1 MKKNWTMQRLKNICR
16 KISISPLTGL
26 YTLLI
31 IVCGLYHEYLMIF
44 SIVIFHECC
53 HMLMAYYL
61 KFEIHKVEI
70 LPFGAYL
77 ELNDFYQH
85 SLSEE
90 LCVILAGPL
99 SHIII
104 YAVIYLCVNESL
116 QLEMMTMNVF
126 IFIFNLLPIYPLD
139 GSRIVGILLQGIMD
153 LQRALYLQL
162 KLSVL
167 MLCVVLIFSLRIS
180 SVFIFMYLFYE
191 QFLFLKMIPTILRK
205 CFICLDEGKEV
216 ILHHNYTYRRG
227 KKNYYM
233 SNGKIYDAFHFYKML
248 LKSIK

>member
-1 MKKNWTMQRLKNICR
+1 MRFRIDLKIFLFIILFYFT
-16 KISISPLTGL
+16 KQLELYALIMIFAILHELGHLFAGLLTGMRPEKL
-26 YTLLI
+26 EIKPYGVAILFKLFPKDYNTKIGSGNKLEI
-31 IVCGLYHEYLMIF
+31 KKIF
-44 SIVIFHECC
+44 I
-53 HMLMAYYL
+53 A
-61 KFEIHKVEI
+61 
-70 LPFGAYL
+70 
-77 ELNDFYQH
+77 
-85 SLSEE
+85 
-90 LCVILAGPL
+90 LAGPIANL
-99 SHIII
+99 
-104 YAVIYLCVNESL
+104 LL
-116 QLEMMTMNVF
+116 
-126 IFIFNLLPIYPLD
+126 IFIFANMPIEERIKQLIIYSNILLILFNLIPIYPLD